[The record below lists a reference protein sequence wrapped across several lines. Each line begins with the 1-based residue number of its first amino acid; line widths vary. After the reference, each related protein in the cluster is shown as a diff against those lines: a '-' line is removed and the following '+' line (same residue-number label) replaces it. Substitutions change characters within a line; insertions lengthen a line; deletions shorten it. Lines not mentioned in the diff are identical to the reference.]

1 MKYFVL
7 FYICV
12 SCFNTSLKNDN
23 SINRKFCDVID
34 TTLTIDIDTITV
46 CDSRLPN
53 LDTLAAY
60 ILTQSK
66 NDSVDINCMIQVM
79 LNRFQMSG
87 FNYISTML
95 YSNTSYGSG
104 TVKRGGGRYWFTD
117 VSKKYKPLVE
127 REIKNVINHV
137 VYIDMMDTKYFSN
150 HSCTYHSNNPKY
162 KFVLATKKHQYY
174 VKN

>member
-12 SCFNTSLKNDN
+12 GCFNTSLKNDD
-23 SINRKFCDVID
+23 SVNRKFCDIID
-34 TTLTIDIDTITV
+34 TTLTIDIDTVTV
-46 CDSRLPN
+46 CDSKLPN

-87 FNYISTML
+87 FDYISTML

-104 TVKRGGGRYWFTD
+104 TVKRGGGRYWFTG

-127 REIKNVINHV
+127 REINNVINDV